1 MVSAAAERVGE
12 EVEVMPVARR
22 GVPVSVRV
30 PPELAKRLDRL
41 VAKLA
46 KDSGIG
52 ALGTMNKAAVVEFAL
67 LRGVEGLEA

>member
-1 MVSAAAERVGE
+1 
-12 EVEVMPVARR
+12 MPVARR

-46 KDSGIG
+46 KDSDIG
-52 ALGTMNKAAVVEFAL
+52 ALGTMNKTAVVKLGL